1 MGLQKKLT
9 VEVLNFM
16 LFCSAF
22 LPQGFLRGEGKAS
35 GPWINNISFLEA
47 AVCSWQ

>member
-1 MGLQKKLT
+1 MGLQNKLT

-35 GPWINNISFLEA
+35 GPCINDVSFVGGV
-47 AVCSWQ
+47 VCSWQ